1 MDFWL
6 LYGIVFMKYIMLI
19 ILGLILSGVIFIYG
33 VKVGKSIV
41 EKKNAENVINA
52 TSDVKDDTVALKK
65 ELLTLKAKL
74 DRTGECE
81 YILKYPVK
89 RCIK

>member
-1 MDFWL
+1 
-6 LYGIVFMKYIMLI
+6 MLI

-33 VKVGKSIV
+33 VKVGKSTV

-74 DRTGECE
+74 DRAGECE

>member
-1 MDFWL
+1 
-6 LYGIVFMKYIMLI
+6 MKYVICVVV
-19 ILGLILSGVIFIYG
+19 GVLMSVAIFIYG
-33 VKVGKSIV
+33 VKVGKSII
-41 EKKNAENVINA
+41 EKKNADNVINA

>member
-1 MDFWL
+1 M
-6 LYGIVFMKYIMLI
+6 
-19 ILGLILSGVIFIYG
+19 YG

-65 ELLTLKAKL
+65 ELSELKKKL
-74 DRTGECE
+74 KEVKNEECV
-81 YILKYPVK
+81 YILSYPVRSRCLQK
-89 RCIK
+89 R

>member
-1 MDFWL
+1 
-6 LYGIVFMKYIMLI
+6 MKYIICIVIGI
-19 ILGLILSGVIFIYG
+19 IMSVAIFIYG

-41 EKKNAENVINA
+41 EKKNDEDVINA

>member
-1 MDFWL
+1 
-6 LYGIVFMKYIMLI
+6 MKYVICI
-19 ILGLILSGVIFIYG
+19 VVGVLMSVAIFIYG
-33 VKVGKSIV
+33 VKVGKSII
-41 EKKNAENVINA
+41 EKKNADNVINA

>member
-1 MDFWL
+1 
-6 LYGIVFMKYIMLI
+6 MKYVICI
-19 ILGLILSGVIFIYG
+19 VVGVLMSVAIFIYG
-33 VKVGKSIV
+33 VKVGKSII

>member
-1 MDFWL
+1 
-6 LYGIVFMKYIMLI
+6 MKYVICI
-19 ILGLILSGVIFIYG
+19 VVGVLMSVAIFIYG

>member
-1 MDFWL
+1 
-6 LYGIVFMKYIMLI
+6 MKYVICI
-19 ILGLILSGVIFIYG
+19 VVGVLMSVAIFIYG
-33 VKVGKSIV
+33 VKVGKSII
-41 EKKNAENVINA
+41 EKKNADNVINA

-74 DRTGECE
+74 DKTGECE
-81 YILKYPVK
+81 YILKYPIK

>member
-1 MDFWL
+1 
-6 LYGIVFMKYIMLI
+6 MKYVICI
-19 ILGLILSGVIFIYG
+19 VVGVLMSVAIFIYG
-33 VKVGKSIV
+33 VKVGKSII
-41 EKKNAENVINA
+41 EKKNADNVINA

-74 DRTGECE
+74 DKTGECE